1 MSYSFVPRIAALAM
15 VAVSSLA
22 QAQTAPAAAATYP
35 DRPVT
40 IVVPFAAG
48 GASDILARQVG
59 KQLSQVLGQSF
70 VAENRVGAGGAVGA
84 RSVARAAPNGYTLVM
99 GTNASHAIAAT
110 VNKNLGYDPL
120 RNFAP
125 ITLVAHVPQILM
137 VNPSL
142 PVNNVRELIAYAK
155 ANPGKLNFASAGNG
169 TPGHLGMELFKI
181 MAGVEMTHVPYNGG
195 GPGLLALAG
204 GQVELMADNVNSA
217 LPQIKSGKVKAI
229 AVTTNRRS
237 SALPDLPT
245 IAEQGLA
252 GFDSGSWFAL
262 FAPADTPR
270 DIVAKLNAEVGKA
283 LNVPEVR
290 ATLLAQGAEPSPGTP
305 EDLTKLMRDDI
316 EKWQRVVDRIGLK
329 ME

>member
-1 MSYSFVPRIAALAM
+1 MRYSLVSRIAALAL
-15 VAVSSLA
+15 VAGTSLA
-22 QAQTAPAAAATYP
+22 QAQTAASYP

-48 GASDILARQVG
+48 GASDILARQLG

-70 VAENRVGAGGAVGA
+70 VADNRVGAGGAVGA
-84 RSVARAAPNGYTLVM
+84 RTVARAAPNGYTLVM

-120 RNFAP
+120 RNFSP
-125 ITLVAHVPQILM
+125 ISLVAHVPQILM
-137 VNPSL
+137 VHPSL
-142 PVNNVRELIAYAK
+142 PVNNIPELIAYAK

-181 MAGVEMTHVPYNGG
+181 MAGVDMAHVPYNGG

-204 GQVELMADNVNSA
+204 GQVQLMADNVNSA
-217 LPQIKSGKVKAI
+217 LAQIRGGKVKAI

-270 DIVAKLNAEVGKA
+270 DVLAKLNAEVGKA

-290 ATLLAQGAEPSPGTP
+290 STLLAQGAEPSPGTP
-305 EDLTKLMRDDI
+305 DELTKLMRDDI
-316 EKWQRVVDRIGLK
+316 EKWGRVVDRIGLK

>member
-1 MSYSFVPRIAALAM
+1 MSYSLVPKIAGVALLAL
-15 VAVSSLA
+15 SSWA
-22 QAQTAPAAAATYP
+22 QAQTAASYP

-40 IVVPFAAG
+40 IIVPFAAG

-59 KQLSQVLGQSF
+59 KRLTEVLGQSF
-70 VAENRVGAGGAVGA
+70 IADNRVGAGGAVGA
-84 RSVARAAPNGYTLVM
+84 RTVARAVPNGYTLVM

-110 VNKNLGYDPL
+110 MNKNLGYDPL

-125 ITLVAHVPQILM
+125 ISLVAHVPQILM

-155 ANPGKLNFASAGNG
+155 ANPGKLNFSSAGNG

-204 GQVELMADNVNSA
+204 GQVDVMADNVNSA
-217 LPQIKSGKVKAI
+217 LPQIKAGKVKAI
-229 AVTTNRRS
+229 AVTTSRRS
-237 SALPDLPT
+237 SALPDLAT
-245 IAEQGLA
+245 VAEQALP

-262 FAPADTPR
+262 FAPADTPK
-270 DIVAKLNAEVGKA
+270 DIVAKLNVEVVKA

-290 ATLLAQGAEPSPGTP
+290 ATLLAQGAEPSPGAP

-316 EKWQRVVDRIGLK
+316 EKWQRVVDKIGLK
-329 ME
+329 AE

>member
-1 MSYSFVPRIAALAM
+1 MSYSLIPKIAGLAL
-15 VAVSSLA
+15 VALSSWTHA
-22 QAQTAPAAAATYP
+22 QSASGYP

-48 GASDILARQVG
+48 GASDILARQLG
-59 KQLSQVLGQSF
+59 KQLTQVLGQSF
-70 VAENRVGAGGAVGA
+70 ISDNRVGAGGAVGA
-84 RSVARAAPNGYTLVM
+84 RAVARAAPNGYTLIM

-110 VNKNLGYDPL
+110 INKNLGYDPL

-125 ITLVAHVPQILM
+125 ISLVAHVPQILM

-142 PVNNVRELIAYAK
+142 PVNNVKELIAYAK
-155 ANPGKLNFASAGNG
+155 ANPGTLNYSSAGNG

-181 MAGVEMTHVPYNGG
+181 MAGVEMTHVPYQGG
-195 GPGLLALAG
+195 GPALLALAG
-204 GQVELMADNVNSA
+204 GQIQLMADNVNAA
-217 LPQIKSGKVKAI
+217 LPQIKAGKVKAI
-229 AVTTNRRS
+229 AVTTSRRS

-245 IAEQGLA
+245 IAEQALP

-262 FAPADTPR
+262 FAPAETPR
-270 DIVAKLNAEVGKA
+270 DIVGKLNAEVVKA

-290 ATLLAQGAEPSPGTP
+290 ATLLAQGAEPSAGTP
-305 EDLTKLMRDDI
+305 EELTKLMRDDI
-316 EKWQRVVDRIGLK
+316 EKWSRVVEKIGFK